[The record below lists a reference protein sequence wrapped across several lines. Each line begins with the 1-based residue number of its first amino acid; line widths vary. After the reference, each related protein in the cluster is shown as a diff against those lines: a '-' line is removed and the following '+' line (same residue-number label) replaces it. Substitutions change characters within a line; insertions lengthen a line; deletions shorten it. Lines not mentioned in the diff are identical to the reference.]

1 LDPPPVNRRLRQSLR
16 GLVGPARQLATA
28 LREFAPGIERPLARA
43 RTSLHQAK
51 ARLERARLVLWG
63 ASAERVVTP
72 PHVATDDPFLRF
84 APPGHF
90 YSPLPSTGEIEA
102 QAHRLFAEAPNRIDG
117 VELHETSQLAL
128 LEELKPFYVEQP
140 FSASRDSER
149 RFFFENPAYSY
160 SDAVFLYC
168 MLRHLRPARLIEVGS
183 GYSSCATLDTNE
195 LYLGNQLECTFI
207 EPFPDLLISLL
218 KPTDFDRITIVPRRL
233 EEVPLDLF
241 RTLRARDVLF
251 IDSTHVSKIG
261 SDVNRLLFE
270 VFPRLSS
277 GVYIHIHDV
286 FWPFEYPRHWLQEG
300 RAWNEQYAL
309 RAFLQF
315 NDEFEIVLFNT
326 YLQHFHEDL
335 FRRDFPLT
343 LLNRGGSIWLR
354 RR

>member
-1 LDPPPVNRRLRQSLR
+1 MDRRLRQGLR
-16 GLVGPARQLATA
+16 GLVAPARHLATA
-28 LREFAPGIERPLARA
+28 LRALAPGIERPLARA
-43 RTSLHQAK
+43 RTGLHQAK
-51 ARLERARLVLWG
+51 ARLDRARLVLSG
-63 ASAERVVTP
+63 VSAEQVVAANN
-72 PHVATDDPFLRF
+72 VATDDPFLRF

-102 QAHRLFAEAPNRIDG
+102 QAHRLFAESPNWIDG
-117 VELHETSQLAL
+117 VELRETSQLAL
-128 LEELKPFYVEQP
+128 LDELKPFYGEQP
-140 FSASRDSER
+140 FSASPDSER

-160 SDAVFLYC
+160 SDAIFLYC
-168 MLRHLRPARLIEVGS
+168 MLRYLRPARLIEVGS
-183 GYSSCATLDTNE
+183 GYSSCVTLDTDE
-195 LYLGNQLECTFI
+195 LYLGSQLECTFI
-207 EPFPDLLISLL
+207 EPFPDLLVSLL
-218 KPTDFDRITIVPRRL
+218 KPRDFDRITIVQRKL

-261 SDVNRLLFE
+261 SDVNRLLFD
-270 VFPRLSS
+270 VFPSLSS

-286 FWPFEYPRHWLQEG
+286 FWPFEYPRHWLKEG

-315 NDEFEIVLFNT
+315 NDEFEVVLFNT
-326 YLQHFHEDL
+326 YLQHFHEDI
-335 FRRDFPLT
+335 FQRDFPLT